1 MALAPEQERELR
13 LAVRQARL
21 VAFTCCFAA
30 PAMYLISVGSQALG
44 GRWQWFLVGFARVPW
59 NDHRVPWAVAAAS
72 LAFALSLVLPGR
84 LGRMGDPRAALGALR
99 ARNLARSA
107 LLAAVAVCGLY
118 LGIKLGPPA
127 ASVCLAL
134 CLVPM
139 ARGFYV
145 FPSESRWREAMSRT
159 A

>member
-1 MALAPEQERELR
+1 MTFGSELERELR
-13 LAVRQARL
+13 QAVRQARL

-44 GRWQWFLVGFARVPW
+44 GRWERFLDGFGRLPW
-59 NDHRVPWAVAAAS
+59 SDPRVPWAVAAAL

-84 LGRMGDPRAALGALR
+84 LGHPRDSRSALAVLR

-118 LGIKLGPPA
+118 LGFKLGPPA
-127 ASVCLAL
+127 ASL
-134 CLVPM
+134 CLVLCLAPM
-139 ARGFYV
+139 ARGFFV
-145 FPSESRWREAMSRT
+145 FPTESRWRETMTRT
-159 A
+159 G